1 MGGMKDIMIRIQNAE
16 NERDLIAEENK
27 KLKKHLE
34 QLEVILERERCELRE
49 VTAERD
55 ELETERDELK
65 EELVKITGKYMSY

>member
-16 NERDLIAEENK
+16 IERDLIAEENK
-27 KLKKHLE
+27 KMKKHLE

>member
-27 KLKKHLE
+27 KMKKHLE